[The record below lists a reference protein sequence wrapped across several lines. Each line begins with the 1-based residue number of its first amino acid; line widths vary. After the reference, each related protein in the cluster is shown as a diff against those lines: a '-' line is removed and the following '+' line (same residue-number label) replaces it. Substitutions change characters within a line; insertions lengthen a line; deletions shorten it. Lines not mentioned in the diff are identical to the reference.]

1 MFEGCRPAFKQS
13 RTFERARSLAMGV
26 LGCLGRCT
34 ITGMLSSN
42 GNQFKDW
49 SAAYRLFRGE
59 RMDLGAVFGTV
70 RKQVLKL
77 NPAQQGNIYAH
88 MDDTLF
94 RKRGKKVFGTA
105 WLRDPLGPPFT
116 NNFIWG
122 QRFIQVSVSLL
133 ENASPGPSRAV
144 PVDLVHC
151 PATKKPGHG
160 ASPAEL
166 GAFRETQKKA
176 KLSEIGAQRVIKL
189 RKELDGDGYAERK
202 LILSVDGSY
211 TNETV
216 IRKLPANVDLIGRI
230 RKDSKLYA
238 LPVTQPQKAG
248 RKRYYGQELPT
259 PEMIRQNQDYPYT
272 AIKVWAAGKIRSF
285 DVKVLKNVRWR
296 KSGEKNLMLV
306 VVRPVS
312 YRLTKT
318 SKLLYRNPAY
328 LVCTNPELEVKT
340 LLQAYVSRWEI
351 EVGFRDQKTLI
362 GCGQAQ
368 VRKQDSVE
376 KVPAF
381 ISACYGMMLLAAHQ
395 TNRIQPVSLPE
406 TKWYKDAPR
415 IRTTTGDILN
425 RFRAEKWAQT
435 LRINF
440 SDFVNIEKKMAK
452 LEKLTNPLL
461 SSLMYMR
468 N

>member
-49 SAAYRLFRGE
+49 SAAYRLFRGD
-59 RMDLGAVFGTV
+59 RMDLGAIFGAV

-77 NPAQQGNIYAH
+77 NPAQDGNIYAH

-94 RKRGKKVFGTA
+94 RKRGKKVFGTS
-105 WLRDPLGPPFT
+105 WLRDPLGPPFA

-122 QRFIQVSVSLL
+122 QRFIQVSLSLL

-151 PATKKPGHG
+151 PATKKPGNG
-160 ASPAEL
+160 ASEAEL
-166 GAFRETQKKA
+166 GIFRETQKKA
-176 KLSEIGAQRVIKL
+176 KLSEVGAQRVIKL
-189 RKELDGDGYAERK
+189 RKELDGDGYAERR

-216 IRKLPANVDLIGRI
+216 MRKLPENVDMIGRI

-238 LPVTQPQKAG
+238 LPGAQAQKAG
-248 RKRYYGQELPT
+248 RKRYYGEELPT
-259 PEMIRQNQDYPYT
+259 PEMIRQNENYPYT

-285 DVKVLKNVRWR
+285 DVKVIKNIRWR
-296 KSGEKNLMLV
+296 KSGEKNLMLI

-312 YRLTKT
+312 YRLTKS

-328 LVCTNPELEVKT
+328 LICTNPELEVKT
-340 LLQAYVSRWEI
+340 LLQAYVRRWEI

-368 VRKQDSVE
+368 VRQAGPVE

-381 ISACYGMMLLAAHQ
+381 VSACYGMMLLAAHE
-395 TNRIQPVSLPE
+395 TNMVKTVSLPG
-406 TKWYKDAPR
+406 TKWYKDAAR

-425 RFRAEKWAQT
+425 RFRAEKWAES

-452 LEKLTNPLL
+452 LEKLTNPVF
-461 SSLMYMR
+461 SSLFYMR